1 MGKQSTPAPIPQ
13 PKFDDSPNRLGQP
26 PRKGSK

>member
-13 PKFDDSPNRLGQP
+13 PVFNDKPDRMGQ
-26 PRKGSK
+26 PRKGR